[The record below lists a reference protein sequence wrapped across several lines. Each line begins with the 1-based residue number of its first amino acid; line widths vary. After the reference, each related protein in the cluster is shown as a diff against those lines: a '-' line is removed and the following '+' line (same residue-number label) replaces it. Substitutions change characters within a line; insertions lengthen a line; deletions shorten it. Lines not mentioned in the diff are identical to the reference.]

1 MTRPWRVPGSTEV
14 RELHDGRCGR
24 TALARVHGESGGLVV
39 VRYVPAGL
47 LIHRRRAEA
56 FQTDLERL
64 AGIDVPEVV
73 RLRRYVKA
81 KGFAAAYSRS
91 ASAVG
96 GALVSDAV
104 EGVAL
109 SRVLEVHGRL
119 RASAALVVFHRIL
132 RALAAASDRELVH
145 GDLRP
150 AKVLIDGAGAVTV
163 SGFGLA
169 ALTAGAPEVRA
180 PELWRGDGAATPAA
194 DVYAAACV
202 FHMCLTGD
210 LPFPVVQ
217 LFSLMARHTTAP
229 VPMTAVP
236 GPLRPLLAD
245 GLTKNPALRPGA
257 RTLAS
262 AVERVAVTELGPH
275 WKTRGTAALRNL
287 AAPLLEELPPP
298 VSTPLADAER
308 ATPSPTRSTPPPR
321 PQRWPR
327 YQPQS
332 RPQRGSQPQDQPR
345 PLFRPQSEPLF
356 RPQPQP
362 RPQYQPPS
370 QARSQLPPRSRA
382 RSQLP
387 PRSRPPATPFV
398 GRRRVLGRAKRVRG
412 LVVAGVGAAA
422 ILYGVSQLFGG
433 DGGRCGIMPQGR
445 ASSMASDPPSTAQGG
460 VCPAAGGL
468 SLSPSSGDIHT
479 RITVSGSGVVA
490 NGKVEVTFY
499 LDSMGSVPTDSRGC
513 FRATFAI
520 PDQEFYG
527 SFPGSR
533 FDVRVAEYSSGGDYH
548 ELSSSFLITC

>member
-1 MTRPWRVPGSTEV
+1 M

-47 LIHRRRAEA
+47 LIHQRRAEA
-56 FQTDLERL
+56 FQADVERL

-81 KGFAAAYSRS
+81 KGVAAAYSRS
-91 ASAVG
+91 VSAVG

-132 RALAAASDRELVH
+132 RALAAASDRGLVH
-145 GDLRP
+145 GDVRP

-169 ALTAGAPEVRA
+169 ALTIGAPGVRA
-180 PELWRGDGAATPAA
+180 PELWRGAGAATPAA

-210 LPFPVVQ
+210 LPFPLVQ

-236 GPLRPLLAD
+236 GPLRPLIAD
-245 GLTKNPALRPGA
+245 GLTKNPELRPGA
-257 RTLAS
+257 RMLAS

-275 WKTRGTAALRNL
+275 WKARGTAALRNL
-287 AAPLLEELPPP
+287 AAPLLEELPAP
-298 VSTPLADAER
+298 VPAPLADAER
-308 ATPSPTRSTPPPR
+308 ATPPPAQSTTPPPV
-321 PQRWPR
+321 
-327 YQPQS
+327 
-332 RPQRGSQPQDQPR
+332 
-345 PLFRPQSEPLF
+345 PLFRPDPRPLF

-362 RPQYQPPS
+362 RPQPGPQHEP
-370 QARSQLPPRSRA
+370 RSRPRPQLPPR
-382 RSQLP
+382 P
-387 PRSRPPATPFV
+387 RPPAAPFV
-398 GRRRVLGRAKRVRG
+398 GRRRVLGRARLIFRLAVLG
-412 LVVAGVGAAA
+412 AGVAG

-433 DGGRCGIMPQGR
+433 DGGLFGLMPQGPASSRPSDSPSTAQGR
-445 ASSMASDPPSTAQGG
+445 ASSRPSDSPSTAQGG

-490 NGKVEVTFY
+490 NGKVEVIFHTNP
-499 LDSMGSVPTDSRGC
+499 MGSVPTDSRGC
-513 FRATFAI
+513 FRATFPI
-520 PDQEFYG
+520 PNQEFYG
-527 SFPGSR
+527 HFPGAQ
-533 FDVRVAEYSSGGDYH
+533 FDVHVTEYSSGDVYQGNGPSPQAFD
-548 ELSSSFLITC
+548 LTR